1 MSEFAHRMETM
12 AGTAEV
18 VKNLFAALGDPEL
31 ISLGIGA
38 PASEALPVDIVRE
51 KFLHSQNVVEE
62 SRITIMQSWDHPD
75 LGRLRTGDNVFRGPV
90 PVPGSSW
97 LAYVAQGVMGSWA
110 GSCEALAFQNIDRA

>member
-1 MSEFAHRMETM
+1 MRRYQR
-12 AGTAEV
+12 G
-18 VKNLFAALGDPEL
+18 LAALRV
-31 ISLGIGA
+31 IGA
-38 PASEALPVDIVRE
+38 LLIFLSAPSFSQNLLPVDIVRE

-75 LGRLRTGDNVFRGPV
+75 LGRLRTGADVYQGTPAF
-90 PVPGSSW
+90 VPGSSW